1 MMSIV
6 EKIFAIYPELTK
18 QEFMDFVLVQ
28 DDSDGK
34 GPYIAKW
41 DHPTFAKPTN
51 SQLTQAV

>member
-1 MMSIV
+1 MSIV